1 MKKIIASIVL
11 VLMAFSIVS
20 CSEVI
25 ENENFKTDGYLYV
38 DEEKIIPEYIMKI
51 NGNSISLAEFR
62 YYYFNQKAELDGGD
76 EKVWTDYPE
85 YVDILKNYVEEIL
98 VEIYSIR
105 DLSAENGVEPDYEQV
120 SEEIKGYKEGMSSAE
135 FREGLASYYLSDE
148 LYEYILQGYQLY
160 DSLFEYYFG
169 DNGVKA
175 MTDNELEQ
183 YLSDNYTHAK
193 HILIHP
199 NTTMSDSDYEAYL
212 NTVLEKA
219 RNAEDFDAVVT
230 EYSKDD
236 AMPSY
241 GYYFTDSEM
250 PEEFVLACDSM
261 EEGEISG
268 LVKSSHGYHII
279 QKLPIDNADIDELKD
294 VVYNQIFTEIIDA
307 KIADVE
313 IEYAPEY
320 EYVSPY
326 TVK

>member
-1 MKKIIASIVL
+1 MKKIIASILL
-11 VLMAFSIVS
+11 VFLAFSLAS

-38 DEEKIIPEYIMKI
+38 DEEKIVPEYIMKI
-51 NGNSISLAEFR
+51 NENSISLAEFR
-62 YYYFNQKAELDGGD
+62 YYYLNQKAELDGGN

-105 DLSAENGVEPDYEQV
+105 DLAAENGVTPDYEKV
-120 SEEIKGYKEGMSSAE
+120 SEEIKEYKEGMSSSE

-148 LYEYILQGYQLY
+148 LYEYVLQGYQLY

-169 DNGVKA
+169 ENGQRA
-175 MTDNELEQ
+175 MTDKELEQ
-183 YLSDNYTHAK
+183 YLNDNYTHAK
-193 HILIHP
+193 HVLIHP
-199 NTTMSDSDYEAYL
+199 NTTMSDSEYEEYL
-212 NTVLEKA
+212 NAALEKA
-219 RNAEDFDAVVT
+219 QNTDDFDSVIK

-250 PEEFVLACDSM
+250 PEEFVSACNSLT
-261 EEGEISG
+261 EGEISG

-279 QKLPIDNADIDELKD
+279 QKLPIDTADLNELKD

-307 KIADVE
+307 KIESAE